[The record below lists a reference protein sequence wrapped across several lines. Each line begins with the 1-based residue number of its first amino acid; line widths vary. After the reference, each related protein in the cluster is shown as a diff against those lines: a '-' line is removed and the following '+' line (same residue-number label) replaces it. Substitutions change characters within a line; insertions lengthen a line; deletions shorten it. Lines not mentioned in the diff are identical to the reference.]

1 MEYTATKWKKGDAI
15 TAESLNKI
23 EEALEELAALT
34 EKEHEVVEVDS
45 TEEIEKIEP
54 ATDTKA
60 KKG

>member
-23 EEALEELAALT
+23 EAALEELAAFT
-34 EKEHEVVEVDS
+34 EKEQEVVEVDS
-45 TEEIEKIEP
+45 TDEIEKVEP
-54 ATDTKA
+54 VTNTKA